1 MSKIR
6 LAFVANDGNAYAPET
21 EIGKQLGF
29 ITWTPSKLRIERADS
44 SDSNQSYNVHL
55 SQDSTII
62 DEKTL
67 PEDIQKKYVGKIVA
81 PRVLFQEVVKDE
93 KGNDKPNEIFSET
106 IKVEIP
112 AGENYVDAYVGGKF
126 QPGMLYGGANI
137 EVQVKKIKD

>member
-21 EIGKQLGF
+21 EIGKHLGF

-81 PRVLFQEVVKDE
+81 PRVLF
-93 KGNDKPNEIFSET
+93 
-106 IKVEIP
+106 
-112 AGENYVDAYVGGKF
+112 
-126 QPGMLYGGANI
+126 
-137 EVQVKKIKD
+137 